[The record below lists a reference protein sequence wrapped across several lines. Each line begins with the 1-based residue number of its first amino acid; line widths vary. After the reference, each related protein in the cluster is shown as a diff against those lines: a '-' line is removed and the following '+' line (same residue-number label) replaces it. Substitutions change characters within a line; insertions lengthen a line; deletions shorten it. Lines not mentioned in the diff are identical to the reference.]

1 MWFNPAELTNVPVC
15 PPATS
20 ATLRLS
26 EELSA
31 IAAPKVAKS
40 QESQAPRVLAPA
52 RDTPKAEPI
61 ADPEAEA
68 RRQRVL
74 TMLAENPNIRRAV
87 VVDNADADP
96 VLVAVGIRDVATFEL
111 VIPAAR
117 FDAFKLLELI
127 ERHGTTLH

>member
-1 MWFNPAELTNVPVC
+1 MQLRAQLTRNQAGMQSSGGKPELHSNPA
-15 PPATS
+15 
-20 ATLRLS
+20 
-26 EELSA
+26 
-31 IAAPKVAKS
+31 
-40 QESQAPRVLAPA
+40 
-52 RDTPKAEPI
+52 
-61 ADPEAEA
+61 AEA

-74 TMLAENPNIRRAV
+74 AMLAENPNVRRAV